1 MSNLS
6 RVTIALNK
14 DTSELFEKLKADTR
28 LSQSELLRNALWF
41 YSKYKDLISIHGSKK
56 INTYVEMLSEGEHI
70 ILDVDHWLLFL
81 KYIETSPKRKNFW
94 EACKAVA
101 RSHADQL
108 SQKIKSVREFL
119 ERIEACNF
127 YKLGESSENE
137 FVLVLNSDVSKK
149 FVKTLVQDVLS
160 GMGYKVEIK
169 EDFAKLRLRVLQ

>member
-14 DTSELFEKLKADTR
+14 DT
-28 LSQSELLRNALWF
+28 SELLRNALWF

-70 ILDVDHWLLFL
+70 ILDVDLWLLFL
-81 KYIETSPKRKNFW
+81 KFIETSPESEKFW
-94 EACKAVA
+94 EECRLVA
-101 RSHADQL
+101 KSHGEQL

-127 YKLGESSENE
+127 FKISKSSESE
-137 FVLVLNSDVSKK
+137 FK
-149 FVKTLVQDVLS
+149 FVRTFLEDVLT
-160 GMGYKVEIK
+160 GLGYKAEVR
-169 EDFAKLRLRVLQ
+169 EDFTKLRVRVLK